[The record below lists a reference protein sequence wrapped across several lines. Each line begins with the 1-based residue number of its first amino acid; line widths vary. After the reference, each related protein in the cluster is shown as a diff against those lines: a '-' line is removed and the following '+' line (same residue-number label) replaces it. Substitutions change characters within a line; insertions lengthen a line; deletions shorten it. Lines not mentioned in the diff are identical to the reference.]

1 MQATRRVWER
11 ARTHTDETFGT
22 KGERWEKKVT
32 RATQSLARQ
41 LKSSFLSFGKNLN
54 DASRQEPNNRARCG
68 ATLRRFA
75 RNEHSLI
82 KFARRGRST
91 RALYTRSG
99 SGRYAAQY
107 VWAHATLAMV
117 KVKRLNAVSLFR
129 PQGAW
134 GIPLRSGRPG
144 AFDPAKKQTS
154 N

>member
-68 ATLRRFA
+68 ATVRRFA
-75 RNEHSLI
+75 RNEHRLI
-82 KFARRGRST
+82 SSRGAVGRRAR
-91 RALYTRSG
+91 YTHG
-99 SGRYAAQY
+99 QEVG
-107 VWAHATLAMV
+107 ATLRNTFEHM
-117 KVKRLNAVSLFR
+117 RH
-129 PQGAW
+129 
-134 GIPLRSGRPG
+134 
-144 AFDPAKKQTS
+144 
-154 N
+154 